1 MNENHI
7 NDKRSQKEF
16 SGITFSQFKKTDV
29 KKQLINAILYNKLE
43 EACYWSAEYI
53 CSGHFIDLWEIILL
67 LVGKH
72 IHIGNPKLSIYLELR
87 LNFFRDM
94 LNNGYLDN
102 EIKMRNNQKIREL
115 FAEIMCVM
123 CLSRKKNS
131 FDVPKI
137 PNEEYNILRISYK
150 LEADSLEYAK
160 NNFHKEDPK
169 ELFIAVN
176 ELAFNMRNSIKNMT
190 KSIYW
195 VEWIL
200 GFEALSK
207 RENNLLF
214 FGARRAYNV
223 PNQFQKD
230 IIWIIWDLILG
241 EAKRKN
247 KGLFKIIT
255 SINNLFCLKYSTG
268 AKRKRKYLIYYS
280 IALLTEHVDNSV
292 KIINNPEL
300 IEKIKKKINIIY
312 KQIKVNEIKPKTDYL
327 FNNSYN
333 SGNLEKTIE
342 RLEKMNSLTN
352 LIPRT

>member
-29 KKQLINAILYNKLE
+29 KKQLVNAILYNKLE

-102 EIKMRNNQKIREL
+102 EIKMRNHQKIREL

-223 PNQFQKD
+223 P
-230 IIWIIWDLILG
+230 
-241 EAKRKN
+241 
-247 KGLFKIIT
+247 
-255 SINNLFCLKYSTG
+255 
-268 AKRKRKYLIYYS
+268 
-280 IALLTEHVDNSV
+280 
-292 KIINNPEL
+292 
-300 IEKIKKKINIIY
+300 
-312 KQIKVNEIKPKTDYL
+312 
-327 FNNSYN
+327 
-333 SGNLEKTIE
+333 
-342 RLEKMNSLTN
+342 
-352 LIPRT
+352 

>member
-1 MNENHI
+1 MNDYDI
-7 NDKRSQKEF
+7 NDKRTQKEF
-16 SGITFSQFKKTDV
+16 LGITFSQFKKTEV
-29 KKQLINAILYNKLE
+29 KKQLVNSILYNKIE

-67 LVGKH
+67 LLGKY

-87 LNFFRDM
+87 LKFFKEM

-102 EIKMRNNQKIREL
+102 EIKMRNNPKIREL

-131 FDVPKI
+131 FDIPKI
-137 PNEEYNILRISYK
+137 PAEEYNILRISYK

-160 NNFHKEDPK
+160 SNFYNEDPK
-169 ELFIAVN
+169 ELFIATN
-176 ELAFNMRNSIKNMT
+176 ELAYNISNNVKNMT

-195 VEWIL
+195 IEWLL
-200 GFEALSK
+200 GFESLSK
-207 RENNLLF
+207 KENKLVF
-214 FGARRAYNV
+214 FGARRTYSVAS
-223 PNQFQKD
+223 QFQKD

-241 EAKRKN
+241 EAKNRN
-247 KGLFKIIT
+247 EGIVKIVK
-255 SINNLFCLKYSTG
+255 SINQLFCLKYSNG
-268 AKRKRKYLIYYS
+268 AKRKRKYLIYHC

-300 IEKIKKKINIIY
+300 IEQIKNKINVIY
-312 KQIKVNEIKPKTDYL
+312 KQIKVNEIKPNTDYL

-352 LIPRT
+352 LIPRS

>member
-1 MNENHI
+1 MNENDI

-53 CSGHFIDLWEIILL
+53 CSGHFIDLWEIIILL
-67 LVGKH
+67 IGKH

-87 LNFFRDM
+87 LNFFKDM

-150 LEADSLEYAK
+150 LEADGLEYAK
-160 NNFHKEDPK
+160 NNFHKDDPK

-176 ELAFNMRNSIKNMT
+176 ELAFNMRSSIKNMT

-200 GFEALSK
+200 GFE
-207 RENNLLF
+207 
-214 FGARRAYNV
+214 
-223 PNQFQKD
+223 
-230 IIWIIWDLILG
+230 
-241 EAKRKN
+241 
-247 KGLFKIIT
+247 
-255 SINNLFCLKYSTG
+255 
-268 AKRKRKYLIYYS
+268 
-280 IALLTEHVDNSV
+280 
-292 KIINNPEL
+292 
-300 IEKIKKKINIIY
+300 
-312 KQIKVNEIKPKTDYL
+312 
-327 FNNSYN
+327 
-333 SGNLEKTIE
+333 
-342 RLEKMNSLTN
+342 SL
-352 LIPRT
+352 

>member
-1 MNENHI
+1 MNKNDI
-7 NDKRSQKEF
+7 NDKRMQKEF

-29 KKQLINAILYNKLE
+29 KKQLMNAVLYNKLE

-53 CSGHFIDLWEIILL
+53 CSGHFIDLWEIIILL
-67 LVGKH
+67 MGKH
-72 IHIGNPKLSIYLELR
+72 IHIGNPKISIYLEMR

-94 LNNGYLDN
+94 LNNGYIDN
-102 EIKMRNNQKIREL
+102 EIKMRNNQKIREM

-137 PNEEYNILRISYK
+137 PMEEYNILRISYK
-150 LEADSLEYAK
+150 LEADSLEYGQT
-160 NNFHKEDPK
+160 NVHKEDPK
-169 ELFIAVN
+169 ELFIAIN
-176 ELAFNMRNSIKNMT
+176 ELAYNLQDKIKNMT

-207 RENNLLF
+207 RENSLIF
-214 FGARRAYNV
+214 YGARRSYSVAN
-223 PNQFQKD
+223 PFQKD
-230 IIWIIWDLILG
+230 IIWIIWDLLLAQ
-241 EAKRKN
+241 AKKKS
-247 KGLFKIIT
+247 KGMFKIIS
-255 SINNLFCLKYSTG
+255 SINKIFCLKYSTG
-268 AKRKRKYLIYYS
+268 TKRKRKYLIFYS
-280 IALLTEHVDNSV
+280 IALLTEHVNNSV
-292 KIINNPEL
+292 KIIKNPEL
-300 IEKIKKKINIIY
+300 IEQIKKKINVIY

-352 LIPRT
+352 LIPRS